1 MRRPQS
7 AQVTKIFINRPK
19 DEIIETRQQLNQ
31 LTDEHRKI
39 KTQNMQLKRQLMR
52 YEHIDENLINSQQL
66 LGRASEQPSIIPTLK
81 YKIRVQQNEIDVL
94 RQQLQAQQKQMRVTS
109 IQELQ
114 YQIQQYQEETVNL
127 KQMLDEAMNIKNE
140 TQKSQYIGYLSKI
153 QELKLEIK
161 QYNQLCENQQRD
173 IKQLQ
178 SQIKLQSDQL
188 QQLNAE
194 KKKYEN
200 QYKEPQIQKPQQME
214 NSNIFSKSVVIKD
227 PKKRDETPEYSANE
241 NTLLSQL
248 QEKERKIRDLEE
260 NLTSLNKTHNAKINQ
275 QLQYIEQQNAQLGMK
290 QNIIQNLEQEI
301 NKLELQIKDT
311 RLKTQQMLQNKV
323 CEDKGTQIPHK
334 SKWTT
339 EEIKAILRFRLKRSM
354 IEQKDISEFLL
365 KKGDQRFFSIQS
377 RFQKFPFNLNAEQ
390 SYHITM
396 FLLTEESPFGQSA
409 LEKDLP
415 QSVLKSRISH
425 LLPQYELLTIEEE
438 GQLFSCISRKIINKL
453 NQLQDSVKQIKRIEK
468 STIKDGFCLP
478 KQLLEAFTYI
488 LDNSL
493 SEKEAEYLY
502 QLNFEITKSPILI
515 NISRIVQLFQMKPK
529 SGISKIQKELS
540 LFPSTLLFSYNKEAI
555 VKPKRQSMLLNQN
568 ISPKQSVQGQQ
579 RILKLNQAFSAVEV
593 IPVIKKK
600 PVLSI
605 QQILSIQLGKQKIYK
620 INSTQTEEIELGID
634 KKMKS
639 LGIEKIIELNWIHK
653 LEKADVG
660 VCSRKEEMVIIK
672 QIDISYHFKKEQSK
686 QEIQPN
692 IEKENHNQI
701 MQIEKV
707 DNKQEEKEVIETKP
721 QLNQDEEIII
731 NQNKQDIQNEQTGKS
746 EQKSDQNHQSEQFK
760 QQELQEQQQ
769 KQELL
774 EQQKQQELLEQQRQQ
789 ELQEQKKQQ
798 LLQEQQKEQ
807 QLLKEQQEKQQ
818 QELQQQLEQQ
828 QKQQLLQE
836 QQQQQQQRQ
845 QQQQQQQEQ
854 EEKQEQQLSSSDF
867 TENQIIGNM
876 ITHYLDQFINNLE
889 EVKNEQQ

>member
-127 KQMLDEAMNIKNE
+127 KQMLDEALNIKNE

-188 QQLNAE
+188 QQLNAD

-200 QYKEPQIQKPQQME
+200 QQKEPQIQKQQQME

-227 PKKRDETPEYSANE
+227 PKKRDETPEQYSGNE

-290 QNIIQNLEQEI
+290 QNIIQNLEQEV
-301 NKLELQIKDT
+301 NKLELQIKDI

-323 CEDKGTQIPHK
+323 CEEKGTQIPHK

-339 EEIKAILRFRLKRSM
+339 EEIKATLRFRLKRSM
-354 IEQKDISEFLL
+354 IEQKDVSEFLL

-396 FLLTEESPFGQSA
+396 FLLTEESPFGQST

-425 LLPQYELLTIEEE
+425 LLPQYELMTIEEE
-438 GQLFSCISRKIINKL
+438 GQLFSCISRKLVNKL
-453 NQLQDSVKQIKRIEK
+453 NLLQDSVKQIKKIEK
-468 STIKDGFCLP
+468 SNIKDGFCLP

-493 SEKEAEYLY
+493 SEKEVEYLY

-529 SGISKIQKELS
+529 SGISKICKIILYIFQRERIIVVSIYFVIFLQQRSDSETKKTIDATQLECLAQTKCIRVAKDIKIKSS
-540 LFPSTLLFSYNKEAI
+540 LFS
-555 VKPKRQSMLLNQN
+555 
-568 ISPKQSVQGQQ
+568 G
-579 RILKLNQAFSAVEV
+579 
-593 IPVIKKK
+593 
-600 PVLSI
+600 
-605 QQILSIQLGKQKIYK
+605 
-620 INSTQTEEIELGID
+620 
-634 KKMKS
+634 
-639 LGIEKIIELNWIHK
+639 
-653 LEKADVG
+653 
-660 VCSRKEEMVIIK
+660 
-672 QIDISYHFKKEQSK
+672 
-686 QEIQPN
+686 
-692 IEKENHNQI
+692 
-701 MQIEKV
+701 
-707 DNKQEEKEVIETKP
+707 
-721 QLNQDEEIII
+721 
-731 NQNKQDIQNEQTGKS
+731 
-746 EQKSDQNHQSEQFK
+746 
-760 QQELQEQQQ
+760 
-769 KQELL
+769 
-774 EQQKQQELLEQQRQQ
+774 
-789 ELQEQKKQQ
+789 
-798 LLQEQQKEQ
+798 
-807 QLLKEQQEKQQ
+807 
-818 QELQQQLEQQ
+818 
-828 QKQQLLQE
+828 
-836 QQQQQQQRQ
+836 
-845 QQQQQQQEQ
+845 
-854 EEKQEQQLSSSDF
+854 
-867 TENQIIGNM
+867 
-876 ITHYLDQFINNLE
+876 
-889 EVKNEQQ
+889 